1 MTAGGALSR
10 WRGSGRRLVCLAP
23 LLLAV
28 ACNAGTGPSASA
40 SAVPS
45 ASPSTP
51 IASTSPDA
59 TTAASDSPPLDAT
72 PADPTE
78 YAPPAPTCPS
88 PPEAVIVPDVIASIG
103 ASHQILATH
112 GSSTFST
119 CTTTAATDA
128 IQGNPARGLVAHPGD
143 RLTLSLPS
151 GWQFLHWTGADR
163 PVVGDATNIWTGTDI
178 ADRPSHIDVPVPGRP
193 GDSIASYHLDIV
205 RVDGRVVGWLEIYV
219 RVSVAA

>member
-1 MTAGGALSR
+1 MTASGAISG

-23 LLLAV
+23 FLLVV
-28 ACNAGTGPSASA
+28 ACNVASGPSTSA
-40 SAVPS
+40 SSVPS
-45 ASPSTP
+45 ASPTSP
-51 IASTSPDA
+51 VGSTSPDA
-59 TTAASDSPPLDAT
+59 ATAASDSPAPDAT
-72 PADPTE
+72 TADPTE

-88 PPEAVIVPDVIASIG
+88 PPEAAIVPDVIASIG
-103 ASHQILATH
+103 AGDQILATR
-112 GSSTFST
+112 GSSTLST
-119 CTTTAATDA
+119 CTTTAATEA

-151 GWQFLHWTGADR
+151 GWQFLHSTGADR
-163 PVVGDATNIWTGTDI
+163 PVVGDATNIWPGADI
-178 ADRPSHIDVPVPGRP
+178 ADRPSRIEVPVPVRP